1 MLEDPNIWI
10 SDMIGFD
17 PTIELANDE
26 NNKIDFEKYIEEN
39 IFTEQK
45 TLQLLGFLTETYII
59 LTKDEI

>member
-26 NNKIDFEKYIEEN
+26 NNKIDFEKYIEDN
-39 IFTEQK
+39 IFTE
-45 TLQLLGFLTETYII
+45 
-59 LTKDEI
+59 